1 MVKEALLLCLCMQTN
16 GPVSR
21 NKQEILI
28 SQLEVDVS
36 VVSVS
41 ICAMIFQLN
50 TGVCMISI
58 YFKFQVIIFIRSKV
72 MLILVVSNMYKK
84 GDSFQMTCL
93 FISTA
98 EQIF

>member
-1 MVKEALLLCLCMQTN
+1 MDRLTKV
-16 GPVSR
+16 
-21 NKQEILI
+21 
-28 SQLEVDVS
+28 EVDVS

-58 YFKFQVIIFIRSKV
+58 YFKFQVIIFIHSKV

-84 GDSFQMTCL
+84 GDSFQMTFL

-98 EQIF
+98 EQNFFKSKKPLTFHRVISLSPRNR

>member
-1 MVKEALLLCLCMQTN
+1 M
-16 GPVSR
+16 
-21 NKQEILI
+21 
-28 SQLEVDVS
+28 S

-50 TGVCMISI
+50 NGVCMISI
-58 YFKFQVIIFIRSKV
+58 YFKFHVIIFIRSKV
-72 MLILVVSNMYKK
+72 LLILVVSNMYKK
-84 GDSFQMTCL
+84 GDSFRMTCL

>member
-1 MVKEALLLCLCMQTN
+1 M
-16 GPVSR
+16 
-21 NKQEILI
+21 
-28 SQLEVDVS
+28 S

-50 TGVCMISI
+50 TGVCMIGI
-58 YFKFQVIIFIRSKV
+58 YLKFQVIIFIRSKV
-72 MLILVVSNMYKK
+72 MLILVVSNMYQK

-98 EQIF
+98 EQNFLKSKEPLTFHRVISLSPRNR